1 MLTKDERIVVD
12 ILMERDNLSFDEAC
26 DALNDAMSCVWDALA
41 EGYDV
46 EQVWE
51 METGLEPDYLMNI
64 L

>member
-26 DALNDAMSCVWDALA
+26 DALNDAMACVWDALA
-41 EGYDV
+41 EGCDV

>member
-1 MLTKDERIVVD
+1 MLTKDERIIVD

-26 DALNDAMSCVWDALA
+26 DALNDAMDCVWDAIE

>member
-41 EGYDV
+41 EGCDI

-51 METGLEPDYLMNI
+51 METGLEPDYLLNI

>member
-1 MLTKDERIVVD
+1 
-12 ILMERDNLSFDEAC
+12 
-26 DALNDAMSCVWDALA
+26 MSCVWDALA

-64 L
+64 FIGQGVYNA